1 MIKSEAIQNLLAR
14 FESIACEYEG
24 VECWSARELYPILG
38 YAKWQTFENVLGK
51 AKEACQNAGVET
63 SNHFTGIS
71 KTILMPKGASKDI
84 EDFMLTRYACYLVAY
99 GVPYRFV
106 AALCGLYREVRLA
119 VEADSVHW

>member
-51 AKEACQNAGVET
+51 AKEACQNAG
-63 SNHFTGIS
+63 
-71 KTILMPKGASKDI
+71 
-84 EDFMLTRYACYLVAY
+84 TRGQSRSRAIA
-99 GVPYRFV
+99 GF
-106 AALCGLYREVRLA
+106 RL
-119 VEADSVHW
+119 E

>member
-71 KTILMPKGASKDI
+71 KTILMPKVHQRTLK
-84 EDFMLTRYACYLVAY
+84 T
-99 GVPYRFV
+99 
-106 AALCGLYREVRLA
+106 LCSLA
-119 VEADSVHW
+119 MPATSWHKW

>member
-38 YAKWQTFENVLGK
+38 YAKCKRENVLGK

-63 SNHFTGIS
+63 SNH
-71 KTILMPKGASKDI
+71 LPASVKH
-84 EDFMLTRYACYLVAY
+84 TYA
-99 GVPYRFV
+99 
-106 AALCGLYREVRLA
+106 
-119 VEADSVHW
+119 

>member
-51 AKEACQNAGVET
+51 AKEACQNASVET

-71 KTILMPKGASKDI
+71 NPEHVRRSGCGA
-84 EDFMLTRYACYLVAY
+84 
-99 GVPYRFV
+99 
-106 AALCGLYREVRLA
+106 VRA
-119 VEADSVHW
+119 GQSGCQH

>member
-51 AKEACQNAGVET
+51 AKEAC
-63 SNHFTGIS
+63 NHS
-71 KTILMPKGASKDI
+71 IL
-84 EDFMLTRYACYLVAY
+84 
-99 GVPYRFV
+99 
-106 AALCGLYREVRLA
+106 RL
-119 VEADSVHW
+119 DTHFP